1 MVSTDAPS
9 ARRLAYERATSI
21 PMTVLAVLFL
31 ATYSWRVLDTG
42 ASPRVDFLL
51 TAFDVLIWLLF
62 ATDFAVRCWLST
74 HRWHFVRTHP
84 IELLIALLPPLRPLR
99 LMRAAMVVLDT
110 LNRHT
115 FSRMRLSVFVGTSSA
130 LVIYLCS
137 LAMFDAEYGVEGAKV
152 QNFGDALWW
161 ASVSVTTVG
170 YGDYYPVTVE
180 GRLIALVLMFF
191 GIGLISFAI
200 GTATSWVVDQLKSVE
215 ESADRADRE
224 IGALAEELRA
234 LRAEVAA
241 LRTGSETESPGVG
254 GGGEIANEQ
263 SRVQ

>member
-1 MVSTDAPS
+1 MVSSDPPAG
-9 ARRLAYERATSI
+9 RRLAWENATSM

-42 ASPRVDFLL
+42 ASPRVDLLL
-51 TAFDVLIWLLF
+51 TVFDVLVWLIF
-62 ATDFAVRCWLST
+62 AADFTIRCWLST
-74 HRWHFVRTHP
+74 QRWRFIRTHP
-84 IELLIALLPPLRPLR
+84 IDLLIALLPPLRPLR

-115 FSRMRLSVFVGTSSA
+115 FSRMRLSVFIGTSSV

-161 ASVSVTTVG
+161 AAVSVTTVG

-180 GRLIALVLMFF
+180 GRLIALVLMFL

-224 IGALAEELRA
+224 IGALAAELRA

-241 LRTGSETESPGVG
+241 LRTDSENSSRGVD
-254 GGGEIANEQ
+254 GGGEVANEQ
-263 SRVQ
+263 GRVQ